1 LFVIFLGSFSGIFNI
16 NQQQMFTK
24 KKKKDPTGF
33 LVCQRAHESVAFIRR
48 YTLPR
53 FCKITKTE
61 LGACLVLKEP
71 KSILMLLMKPVIKK
85 KILPL

>member
-1 LFVIFLGSFSGIFNI
+1 
-16 NQQQMFTK
+16 MFTK

-71 KSILMLLMKPVIKK
+71 KSILMLLVMKPMIKK
-85 KILPL
+85 KYYHYRIKHHIHALMYILL